1 MRVKRIK
8 TVKNLH
14 YYRDLVEVLVSKE
27 LKIRYKNTILGY
39 VWSLANP
46 IAFALTFFIAFKN
59 ALRLDIPNYIL
70 FLLIGLFPWQFFA
83 NAIGQA
89 PSMFIANANIIKKV
103 IFPRF
108 LLIFGLVGNHAFHF
122 GLTLPVLL
130 LFMLGYGVIPNI
142 VFFLG
147 LPILF
152 FNQLILIIG
161 LSLFISSLNL
171 FFRDMENLTQVLT
184 NLLFYLTPVLYK
196 RDMIPAEYQLV
207 LSLNPMTNVIELWR
221 DLMLSNT
228 INIDLLLKSSI
239 VNLLWFLLGVLV
251 YKKLEKRFA
260 EVV

>member
-1 MRVKRIK
+1 M
-8 TVKNLH
+8 
-14 YYRDLVEVLVSKE
+14 
-27 LKIRYKNTILGY
+27 
-39 VWSLANP
+39 
-46 IAFALTFFIAFKN
+46 
-59 ALRLDIPNYIL
+59 
-70 FLLIGLFPWQFFA
+70 
-83 NAIGQA
+83 
-89 PSMFIANANIIKKV
+89 
-103 IFPRF
+103 
-108 LLIFGLVGNHAFHF
+108 
-122 GLTLPVLL
+122 
-130 LFMLGYGVIPNI
+130 
-142 VFFLG
+142 G

-196 RDMIPAEYQLV
+196 RDMIPAEYQLF

-228 INIDLLLKSSI
+228 INIDLLLKSST

>member
-1 MRVKRIK
+1 MKVKKIK
-8 TVKNLH
+8 TVKNLR
-14 YYRDLVEVLVSKE
+14 YYRDLIEILVSKE

-46 IAFALTFFIAFKN
+46 IAFALTFFVAFKN

-70 FLLIGLFPWQFFA
+70 FLLVGLFPWQFFA

-108 LLIFGLVGNHAFHF
+108 LLVFGLVGNHAFHF
-122 GLTLPVLL
+122 ALTIPVLL
-130 LFMLGYGVIPNI
+130 LFMLGYHVVPDII
-142 VFFLG
+142 LFLG
-147 LPILF
+147 LPVLF
-152 FNQLILIIG
+152 INQLVLIVG

-196 RDMIPAEYQLV
+196 RDMIPAEYQV
-207 LSLNPMTNVIELWR
+207 FFSLNPMTNVVELWR
-221 DLMLSNT
+221 GLMLSNS
-228 INIDLLLKSSI
+228 INVDLLLQSAG
-239 VNLLWFLLGVLV
+239 VNLLWLLVGILV